1 MRRKETTEE
10 LVKNDVNLRHGM
22 LESRPRAY
30 IVTFRFISLKQLV
43 IWQYT

>member
-1 MRRKETTEE
+1 MMWRRQ
-10 LVKNDVNLRHGM
+10 NDVNLPHEM

-43 IWQYT
+43 IRQYNTQS